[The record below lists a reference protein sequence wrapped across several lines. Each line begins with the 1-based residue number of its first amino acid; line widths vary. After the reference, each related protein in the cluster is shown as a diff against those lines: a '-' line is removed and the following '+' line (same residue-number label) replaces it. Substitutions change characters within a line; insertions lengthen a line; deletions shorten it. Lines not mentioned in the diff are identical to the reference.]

1 MRKKDPEKIIKDLE
15 DYRMDGDRQRL
26 LDEIDSFID
35 VESVSDTHATVKH
48 AYLGFVPDDQ
58 GIDRLTC
65 DLATWEMQWDKQ
77 AASWVVD
84 GWEPEETY
92 FQIDFTKER
101 IPWKKIRGL
110 ICRTDEE
117 CAQVIASS
125 PRFENEFVAATA
137 TLDEDEDDI
146 YSVVADPLLRKALRP
161 PEERG

>member
-15 DYRMDGDRQRL
+15 DYRLDGDRQRL
-26 LDEIDSFID
+26 LDEIDSYMD

-84 GWEPEETY
+84 GWEPAETY
-92 FQIDFTKER
+92 FQLDFTKER

-110 ICRTDEE
+110 ACRTDEE
-117 CAQVIASS
+117 WAEIIASS
-125 PRFENEFVAATA
+125 PRFENELIEASAKMPVRKLRSA
-137 TLDEDEDDI
+137 I
-146 YSVVADPLLRKALRP
+146 ADPILRKAWKTT
-161 PEERG
+161 EN

>member
-1 MRKKDPEKIIKDLE
+1 MRKTDPEKIIKDLE
-15 DYRMDGDRQRL
+15 DYRLDGDRQRL
-26 LDEIDSFID
+26 LDEIDSYMD

-92 FQIDFTKER
+92 FEIDFTKDR
-101 IPWKKIRGL
+101 IPWKKVRAL
-110 ICRTDEE
+110 NCWTDEE
-117 CAQVIASS
+117 CAEIITMS
-125 PRFENEFVAATA
+125 PRFENELIEASAKMPIRKLRSA
-137 TLDEDEDDI
+137 I
-146 YSVVADPLLRKALRP
+146 ADPILRKAWKTT
-161 PEERG
+161 EG